1 MKSAIR
7 EFINRIRHQAVLQ
20 PGEVATQAMGTT
32 HEFRRWDLDEDT
44 FIFEKTVSQSLNERL
59 SILFVDKKDL
69 RHHAKGFVMTLTRGN
84 HSVAAFPL
92 LDGRFWSLSRIPAAR
107 RGDVLM
113 KDILCANIVEGRI
126 ELSQRDVPT
135 RKLIA
140 FDAWICSKLGF
151 SLADVEMADR
161 NDQTLDY
168 YRSLGQEWR
177 VRPLAW
183 TQKEMKLALA
193 AAHKRIASKINY
205 FHSTRGVHFLTFPE
219 FQRFA
224 ELAQTDLP
232 AFVKGLRELVSVF
245 EGNRYSYT
253 RLPKFRGHHEI
264 EFFGLARGVGVEKL
278 VPQLERLLEAITLN
292 RVGALGIIRQAQEIV
307 TLYSSLLVKHAYADE
322 TDPVFIETVYMHIT
336 GEIYTTAGEG
346 ATASFDDRRTA
357 LPGATYV
364 NGRPVYHPG
373 CDERSE
379 IMLANLR
386 GLMSKDE
393 SVEYA
398 NVFEIRENEDVPI
411 GKGRTR
417 ELVFKTDR
425 SPVERRLV
433 VKRLARAGKGY
444 SSYMLSRVGL
454 FRATGIGLS
463 PYYLMLRR
471 RAHSGH
477 RAVDFY
483 IRTRCEGDSLE
494 MIPESYFRS
503 VDDATVEE
511 PSVVLALAALM
522 GDAAAQNMAMKKF
535 DPVSKTPLFGV
546 GKEIY
551 EFDYDIAADRVMPK
565 NVITCSLRGSF
576 GWPDLSHTDENLE
589 KMAAFYLSYYAHS
602 LKQFQQCHS
611 VPMADLAERFMGGFE
626 YRTQAMS
633 YQLSVRRDEFE
644 RFDPKLP
651 SSYRWEK
658 RLWFFL
664 WALERQ
670 ERRLSTLRRK
680 FYARVDVEEREL
692 PS

>member
-20 PGEVATQAMGTT
+20 PGKVATQAMGTT

-44 FIFEKTVSQSLNERL
+44 FIFEKDVSKSLNERL

-69 RHHAKGFVMTLTRGN
+69 RHRSKGFVMTLTRGN

-92 LDGRFWSLSRIPAAR
+92 LDGRFWSLSRVPAAH
-107 RGDVLM
+107 RGDVLT

-126 ELSQRDVPT
+126 ELSQRDVST

-140 FDAWICSKLGF
+140 FDSWICSKLGF
-151 SLADVEMADR
+151 SLANVEMADR

-168 YRSLGQEWR
+168 YRCLGQEWR

-183 TQKEMKLALA
+183 TQKEMKFALA

-219 FQRFA
+219 FQRFS

-307 TLYSSLLVKHAYADE
+307 TLYSSLLVKRAYADE
-322 TDPVFIETVYMHIT
+322 TDPVFIETVYIHIT
-336 GEIYTTAGEG
+336 GEIYTKAGEG
-346 ATASFDDRRTA
+346 ATAAFDDRRTA

-364 NGRPVYHPG
+364 DGRPVYHPG

-393 SVEYA
+393 SVQYA
-398 NVFEIRENEDVPI
+398 NVFEIRENEEVPI

-417 ELVFKTDR
+417 ELVYKTDR

-433 VKRLARAGKGY
+433 VKRLARASKGY

-454 FRATGIGLS
+454 FRAIGVGLS

-494 MIPESYFRS
+494 MIPESYFKS

-535 DPVSKTPLFGV
+535 DPITKTPLFGV

-551 EFDYDIAADRVMPK
+551 EFDYDIAADRVIPK

-576 GWPDLSHTDENLE
+576 GWPDLSHTDENLN

-602 LKQFQQCHS
+602 LKQFQQAHS

-644 RFDPKLP
+644 RFNPKLP
-651 SSYRWEK
+651 SSYRWQK
-658 RLWFFL
+658 KLWFFL

-670 ERRLSTLRRK
+670 ERRLPSLRRK
-680 FYARVDVEEREL
+680 FFARVEVEEQEQFL
-692 PS
+692 

>member
-20 PGEVATQAMGTT
+20 PGKVATQAMGTT

-44 FIFEKTVSQSLNERL
+44 FIFEKDVSKSLNERL

-69 RHHAKGFVMTLTRGN
+69 RHRSKGFVMTLTRGN

-92 LDGRFWSLSRIPAAR
+92 LDGRFWSLSRVPAAH
-107 RGDVLM
+107 RGDILT

-140 FDAWICSKLGF
+140 FDSWICSKLGF
-151 SLADVEMADR
+151 SLANVEMADR
-161 NDQTLDY
+161 NEQTLDY
-168 YRSLGQEWR
+168 YRCLGQEWR

-183 TQKEMKLALA
+183 TQKEMQFALA

-219 FQRFA
+219 FQRFSD
-224 ELAQTDLP
+224 LAQTDLP

-292 RVGALGIIRQAQEIV
+292 RVGALGIIRQAQEMV

-322 TDPVFIETVYMHIT
+322 TDPVFIETIYIHIT
-336 GEIYTTAGEG
+336 GEIYTKAGEG
-346 ATASFDDRRTA
+346 ATAAFDDRRTA

-417 ELVFKTDR
+417 ELVYKTDR

-433 VKRLARAGKGY
+433 VKRLARASKGY

-454 FRATGIGLS
+454 FRAIGVGLS

-494 MIPESYFRS
+494 MIPESYFKS

-535 DPVSKTPLFGV
+535 DPITKTPLFGV

-576 GWPDLSHTDENLE
+576 GWSDLSHTDENLNN
-589 KMAAFYLSYYAHS
+589 MAAFYLSCYAHS
-602 LKQFQQCHS
+602 LKQFQQAHS

-626 YRTQAMS
+626 YRTQAMA

-644 RFDPKLP
+644 RFNPKLP

-658 RLWFFL
+658 KLWFFL

-670 ERRLSTLRRK
+670 ERRLPSLRRK
-680 FYARVDVEEREL
+680 FFARVEVEEQEQF
-692 PS
+692 S